1 MAKGQ
6 GRSSGQGVKLLVI
19 RDYLRS
25 HTDKSHCKNAT
36 EIKTFLAT
44 KGIEASEKTI
54 YNDLTLLKYD
64 FKEPIEY
71 SAKNRG
77 YYITEPQFEPKEL
90 RMMVNVPPKP
100 KPPRC
105 SDPCQNRGAVF
116 MDWIW
121 LCYKP

>member
-36 EIKTFLAT
+36 EIKTYLAT
-44 KGIEASEKTI
+44 KGIGASEKTI
-54 YNDLTLLKYD
+54 YNDLTLPKYD

-77 YYITEPQFEPKEL
+77 YYITEPQFKPKEL
-90 RMMVNVPPKP
+90 RLMVDSVQV
-100 KPPRC
+100 
-105 SDPCQNRGAVF
+105 STFITQS
-116 MDWIW
+116 
-121 LCYKP
+121 

>member
-6 GRSSGQGVKLLVI
+6 GRSSGQGVKLLVN

-36 EIKTFLAT
+36 EIKKYLASH
-44 KGIEASEKTI
+44 GIEASEKTI

-77 YYITEPQFEPKEL
+77 ITSRNRNLNPK
-90 RMMVNVPPKP
+90 NY
-100 KPPRC
+100 
-105 SDPCQNRGAVF
+105 A
-116 MDWIW
+116 
-121 LCYKP
+121 

>member
-36 EIKTFLAT
+36 EIKRYLAT
-44 KGIEASEKTI
+44 QGIEASEKTI

-90 RMMVNVPPKP
+90 RLMVDSV
-100 KPPRC
+100 
-105 SDPCQNRGAVF
+105 QV
-116 MDWIW
+116 
-121 LCYKP
+121 